1 MSSHERQRVESW
13 RARASERGGLFRP
26 KLSEL
31 PPVRRTGWRT
41 TRLRPIDRARRG
53 SALGQMTISVHILMN
68 SLNK

>member
-13 RARASERGGLFRP
+13 RVRPSEREGLFRP

>member
-1 MSSHERQRVESW
+1 MSRHELQRVESW
-13 RARASERGGLFRP
+13 RARASEREGMFRP